1 MEAKAAFS
9 GKSAYYPLRIVYSK
23 RVGASLKYWII
34 SGLAAVIG
42 LGISCGT
49 PPSPEHSAPAEYVPS
64 HESPCL
70 NCESETPSSPA
81 PPLEESDIV
90 LVLPNHLSFFNDFD
104 GDLPETDSV
113 KVINSTERTVL
124 LSNVEVLHVRN
135 HPAEKSGAAYFS
147 TDWSAGNSVV
157 LQPGFEAQI
166 AVTFSPTT
174 ELRSALL
181 VITTSHPEF
190 TQLEVSLT
198 GKHFITSGGF

>member
-1 MEAKAAFS
+1 MDDK
-9 GKSAYYPLRIVYSK
+9 
-23 RVGASLKYWII
+23 
-34 SGLAAVIG
+34 
-42 LGISCGT
+42 
-49 PPSPEHSAPAEYVPS
+49 
-64 HESPCL
+64 
-70 NCESETPSSPA
+70 
-81 PPLEESDIV
+81 SDIV
-90 LVLPNHLSFFNDFD
+90 IVLPNHLSFFNDFD

-147 TDWSAGNSVV
+147 PDWSAGNSVV

-166 AVTFSPTT
+166 AGTCSPTT

-181 VITTSHPEF
+181 VITTSHPKF

-198 GKHFITSGGF
+198 GKHFITSGGFEPTVFHPFFLALRASPAPSPEHPRVRSLELWKGCG